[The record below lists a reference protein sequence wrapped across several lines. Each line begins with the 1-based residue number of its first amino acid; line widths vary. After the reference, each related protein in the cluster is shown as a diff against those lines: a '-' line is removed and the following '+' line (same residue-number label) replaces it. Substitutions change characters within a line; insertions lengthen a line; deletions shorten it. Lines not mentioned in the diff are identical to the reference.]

1 MAAIYHLR
9 VKKDYATAVIED
21 LRKLDA
27 IELIAEGEATVKP
40 KFKASD
46 LRSKVPTM
54 TNEEIDKQ
62 LNELRNGW

>member
-9 VKKDYATAVIED
+9 IKKDYATAVIED

-40 KFKASD
+40 KFKVSD
-46 LRSKVPTM
+46 LRSKSTM